1 MDNDSEKYNL
11 IKWINRK
18 VLSWVL
24 HNPDATETIKDGEEF
39 EGARLLF
46 FKYIFFI
53 KKFFFYIGV

>member
-53 KKFFFYIGV
+53 